1 MKLSPTVIFLLIAIA
16 ATVAPAGAAPSEQS
30 EPDSDQFMITA
41 ESVEASEG
49 PRGRVVRLDSNVT
62 ITRGGATLTGD
73 LGVYY
78 EAEGHAIVYG
88 NVTGEDG
95 GRYVA
100 CDTLDYFLATD
111 SVLLRGNAS
120 YSDTSGTTTADRIRM
135 LRSEGVAVCR
145 GNVRSADA
153 DGTFQLTAGKL
164 VYDFDA
170 GGGRASMEPSLTTFD
185 DEGNL
190 DASVSGD
197 VIEFSTAADAAF
209 AFGDVT
215 MEREDITARARA
227 ASVVRDGG
235 IELTGDPLVEQGG
248 DGLTGDRITVS
259 TKDGEVSRVV
269 SVGSA
274 TATYVIEP
282 DEAGE
287 APSRGTVSGDTLT
300 MFMEDGTPVLTTVRG
315 HASSEHQVGESG
327 ERNFVNSRAMDVLF
341 TDGRIKRVAF
351 RGRATGT
358 YSFPPEGYE
367 PDGTT
372 DGIGD
377 GTGDEATGRI
387 ADGIADGATGGTAAP
402 ESLATDGSPEPPT
415 EPLDSEWSLA
425 ADQPDSLSTEPLD
438 ALGAEAASDAPELE
452 TVAYQSDE
460 INYYV
465 GRNRIVL
472 SGSARVDYESTVL
485 LADDIVFDPSEQ
497 VLEASGNPDLR
508 EQSDRLAGEHLT
520 YDLEGK
526 TGEIDGGVT
535 TFEDGLYYGDHIVR
549 EEDGTLEVG
558 RGTYTTCSNP
568 EPHFSLVSH
577 RMKIYIND
585 KVIAKP
591 VILYIGKMPVLAL
604 PFYVFPI
611 RKERH
616 SGFLLPQLELGITE
630 GEGRFVRNFGYYWA
644 PSDYWDASVWADYYE
659 QTKWIGHV
667 ETRYKLRYVLSGSV
681 EASFMEELLYNKRRW
696 DLKFSHRQ
704 ELGRVWT
711 AGASGDFRSD
721 ATYASD
727 SNQSIQ
733 ESVNRSLHSQLW
745 VRGRWSS
752 HSLGITVDRREQLD
766 AETVSELLPKAEL
779 TATSQPV
786 VAADRELPGYAA
798 WLKKV
803 SFGWSARAVNDR
815 DRAGDAEVVH
825 QGLGV
830 NGSLRGTGKFLGW
843 LNLSPRLSFTQ
854 NWYDRDRS
862 GEKFPGRFTY
872 DAGLSARTTV
882 YGTFFPEA
890 LGFSA
895 LRHIV
900 EPSASFSWTPEF
912 PQYFDESG
920 ADRFYS
926 FSGFGST
933 PGSRRSLSLSV
944 VNKLQAKLGSG
955 ESERKIDNLLR
966 FSSSTSY
973 DLKKDERPWSDL
985 VSGLELRPGPTVS
998 MRWNARHD
1006 AYGGDIKS
1014 STVTASLDLRGSPS
1028 VATAEPWEDR
1038 VGRTDSPAEELRR
1051 ELASRS
1057 LGKLPGDKIWDAS
1070 LAFRYS
1076 RGADPDNA
1084 SYWVDGGVAFS
1095 PSRHWRL
1102 NYAVHYD
1109 LKESEVAS
1117 QEYTIY
1123 RDLHCWEAQ
1132 LTRRYYD
1139 GEWQYYFRI
1148 SVKALPEIQA
1158 ESGRKFLSRSIR

>member
-1 MKLSPTVIFLLIAIA
+1 MKLSQTVVFLLIA
-16 ATVAPAGAAPSEQS
+16 TVLVARPAGAAPAAQS
-30 EPDSDQFMITA
+30 APDSDQFMITA
-41 ESVEASEG
+41 DSVEAGEG
-49 PRGRVVRLDSNVT
+49 PRGRVVRLEENVT
-62 ITRGGATLTGD
+62 IARLGATLTGD
-73 LGVYY
+73 RGVYY
-78 EAEGHAIVYG
+78 EAEGHAIIYG
-88 NVTGEDG
+88 NVAGEDG
-95 GRYVA
+95 GRAVA
-100 CDTLDYFLATD
+100 CDTLDYFLDTD
-111 SVLLRGNAS
+111 TALLRGNAS
-120 YSDTSGTTTADRIRM
+120 YSDTSVTTTADRIHM

-145 GNVRSADA
+145 GNVRSSDTG
-153 DGTFQLTAGKL
+153 GTFRLSAGKL

-170 GGGRASMEPSLTTFD
+170 GGGRASRGPTLLTY
-185 DEGNL
+185 DEAGLQDGKL
-190 DASVSGD
+190 DAD
-197 VIEFSTAADAAF
+197 VIEFSAAADAIR
-209 AFGDVT
+209 AFGGVT

-227 ASVVRDGG
+227 ASVVRGGG
-235 IELTGDPLVEQGG
+235 IELHGDPSVEQAG
-248 DGLTGDRITVS
+248 DGLTGDIITVS
-259 TKDGEVSRVV
+259 TDDGEISRVV
-269 SVGSA
+269 SVGGA
-274 TATYVIEP
+274 RATYSIEP
-282 DEAGE
+282 EEPGE
-287 APSRGTVSGDTLT
+287 TPSRGIVSGDTLT
-300 MFMEDGTPVLTTVRG
+300 MFMEDGRPVLTTVRG
-315 HASSEHQVGESG
+315 HAASEHMVGGSG
-327 ERNFVNSRAMDVLF
+327 ERNFVNSRTIDVLF
-341 TDGRIKRVAF
+341 TDGRIKRVIF

-358 YSFPPEGYE
+358 YSFPPEDYE
-367 PDGTT
+367 PPESPVGV
-372 DGIGD
+372 
-377 GTGDEATGRI
+377 AL
-387 ADGIADGATGGTAAP
+387 P
-402 ESLATDGSPEPPT
+402 ESLAGAEPPGPPGGV
-415 EPLDSEWSLA
+415 EAP
-425 ADQPDSLSTEPLD
+425 PDSL
-438 ALGAEAASDAPELE
+438 ELE

-465 GRNRIVL
+465 ARNRIVL
-472 SGSARVDYESTVL
+472 AGSARVDYQSTVL
-485 LADDIVFDPSEQ
+485 LADDIIFYPSEQ
-497 VLEASGNPDLR
+497 VLEASGDPDLR

-526 TGEIDGGVT
+526 TGSIDGGVT
-535 TFEDGLYYGDHIVR
+535 TFEDGLYYGDQIVR
-549 EEDGTLEVG
+549 EEDGTLKVR

-568 EPHFSLVSH
+568 EPHFRLVAH

-616 SGFLLPQLELGITE
+616 SGFLLPQLELGISE

-681 EASFMEELLYNKRRW
+681 QASFMEELLYNKRRW
-696 DLKFSHRQ
+696 DLKLSHRQ

-752 HSLGITVDRREQLD
+752 HSLGVTVDRREQLD
-766 AETVSELLPKAEL
+766 AETISELLPQIEL

-786 VAADRELPGYAA
+786 VASDRELPGYAA

-815 DRAGDAEVVH
+815 DVAGGEEVVH

-830 NGSLRGTGKFLGW
+830 NGSLRGTGKLLGW
-843 LNLSPRLSFTQ
+843 LNLSPSLSFRQ
-854 NWYDRDRS
+854 NWYDRDKG
-862 GEKFPGRFTY
+862 GERLPGRFTY
-872 DAGLSARTTV
+872 DAGLSARTTI
-882 YGTFFPEA
+882 YGTFFPEK

-900 EPSASFSWTPEF
+900 EPTASFSWTPEF
-912 PQYFDESG
+912 PQYFDERG
-920 ADRFYS
+920 FDRFYS

-933 PGSRRSLSLSV
+933 PGSRRSVSLSV
-944 VNKLQAKLGSG
+944 VNKLQAKMGSG

-966 FSSSTSY
+966 LSTSTSY
-973 DLKKDERPWSDL
+973 DLKKDDRPWSGL
-985 VSGLELRPGPTVS
+985 VTGLELRPGPAVS

-1006 AYGGDIKS
+1006 AYGGAIES
-1014 STVTASLDLRGSPS
+1014 STITASLDLRGEPS
-1028 VATAEPWEDR
+1028 SASAEPWEDR
-1038 VGRTDSPAEELRR
+1038 VARTDSPAEQLRR
-1051 ELASRS
+1051 ELEAKSIGS
-1057 LGKLPGDKIWDAS
+1057 LPGDKVWDAS

-1084 SYWVDGGVAFS
+1084 SYWVDAGVALS
-1095 PSRHWRL
+1095 PARRWRL

-1132 LTRRYYD
+1132 FTRRYYE

-1158 ESGRKFLSRSIR
+1158 ESGRKFLQRSVR